1 MDATLRL
8 AAPLAQT
15 LPSTPVSLDDT
26 EQCLMALELIEQI
39 VDALMASFAFNEYEE
54 QVVHHMLF
62 GRSCHAIGDRLGIR
76 ETTVHKHM
84 HRVFAKTGTQDR
96 RGLYDLGL
104 RLAAV
109 RSIVRNTTPL
119 RLAA

>member
-39 VDALMASFAFNEYEE
+39 VDALMAGFAFNEYEE

-96 RGLYDLGL
+96 RGLYDLAL

-109 RSIVRNTTPL
+109 RSIAPSPL

>member
-1 MDATLRL
+1 MDATLCL

-15 LPSTPVSLDDT
+15 LPSSPDHHDES
-26 EQCLMALELIEQI
+26 EQCVMALELIEQL
-39 VDALMASFAFNEYEE
+39 VDALMASFSFSEYEE

-62 GRSCHAIGDRLGIR
+62 GRSCHAIGRRLGIR

-84 HRVFAKTGTQDR
+84 HRVFAKTGAQDR

-109 RSIVRNTTPL
+109 RSITRGSHSL
-119 RLAA
+119 RMAA